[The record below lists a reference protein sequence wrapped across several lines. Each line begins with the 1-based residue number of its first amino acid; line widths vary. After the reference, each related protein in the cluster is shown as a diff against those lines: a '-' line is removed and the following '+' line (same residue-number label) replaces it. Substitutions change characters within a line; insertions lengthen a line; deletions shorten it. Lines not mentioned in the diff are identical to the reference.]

1 MPSKKSTLEF
11 GVKFTTDQASVN
23 AVKKS
28 LQDIQNIKFKDFNGP
43 NE

>member
-11 GVKFTTDQASVN
+11 GVKYTVDQASVN

-43 NE
+43 ND